1 VTEGVEGLIGH
12 RRSKVGSPNSN
23 VHYVRDPVIRS
34 NPICERFHGV
44 KYGVNMRYDI
54 QAIDFK
60 A

>member
-1 VTEGVEGLIGH
+1 
-12 RRSKVGSPNSN
+12 
-23 VHYVRDPVIRS
+23 VRDPVIRS

-44 KYGVNMRYDI
+44 KYGVNVRYDI